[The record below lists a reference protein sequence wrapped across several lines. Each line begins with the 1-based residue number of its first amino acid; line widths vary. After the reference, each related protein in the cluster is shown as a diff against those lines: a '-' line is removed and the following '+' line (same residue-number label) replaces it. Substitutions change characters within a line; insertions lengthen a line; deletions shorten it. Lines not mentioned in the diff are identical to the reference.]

1 MGGKGNADKVFRA
14 LNVLLGNQ
22 YWRQY
27 FEGFSFA
34 FGFFGI
40 EEYRKWLSDAG
51 LVSVRIELISKDMV
65 FQTRKDFGSWIRTTW
80 LPYLQQVPKDLHPA
94 FIKALID

>member
-1 MGGKGNADKVFRA
+1 MTVPF
-14 LNVLLGNQ
+14 LGNQ

-27 FEGFSFA
+27 FEGLSFA

-51 LVSVRIELISKDMV
+51 RVSVRMELIPKDMV
-65 FQTRKDFGSWIRTTW
+65 FQTRKDSGSWIRTTW
-80 LPYLQQVPKDLHPA
+80 LPVFAAGARGSAPGIY
-94 FIKALID
+94 